1 MRDAG
6 KLACRL
12 QRHGGGAVA
21 GDSGAI
27 GMTAQTRDCTQRHF
41 VGHLLP
47 AQGLG
52 VPCAAG
58 INDRR
63 VTHKVCWVN
72 VPAASRRPRRAGTST
87 VAAGVP
93 PCQPRERSRFNYS
106 PGHFVSR
113 HCRESAVPDFR
124 LPSGTAERNAV
135 RVLGTG
141 KPEDGRPWS
150 SSDGLPDQS
159 QRGDKSGLFWE
170 WSALERSL
178 RSGRLAK
185 RPKAARSW
193 SLLPALHRAQP
204 RGAIAGF
211 GRTKSRGYCFH
222 FRRYPE
228 GRAVLVAARSDIAR
242 TGT

>member
-1 MRDAG
+1 MFALTRPNLIQGGALGVGMRDAV

-27 GMTAQTRDCTQRHF
+27 GMTAQTRDCAQRHF

-72 VPAASRRPRRAGTST
+72 VPAASPHANPVSG
-87 VAAGVP
+87 AASKPV
-93 PCQPRERSRFNYS
+93 

-113 HCRESAVPDFR
+113 ALSR
-124 LPSGTAERNAV
+124 
-135 RVLGTG
+135 
-141 KPEDGRPWS
+141 
-150 SSDGLPDQS
+150 
-159 QRGDKSGLFWE
+159 QRGASFSE
-170 WSALERSL
+170 SPAVERSGMTA
-178 RSGRLAK
+178 S
-185 RPKAARSW
+185 
-193 SLLPALHRAQP
+193 
-204 RGAIAGF
+204 
-211 GRTKSRGYCFH
+211 SR
-222 FRRYPE
+222 E
-228 GRAVLVAARSDIAR
+228 
-242 TGT
+242 TGGT